1 MNELEQIISI
11 MEQFQKEQQQM
22 KNDIN
27 NLYNTV
33 KNSLIMQ
40 KNSTTDM
47 NERVLP
53 ALKLMIDGLGNNLK
67 YEIADYITHNNHL
80 FFPKIESHKTTINN
94 IINEGKSLA
103 RFGDGEFSIIY
114 GTNRWSFQQYDGQLS
129 ERLLQVLQSDND
141 KLMIAIADNY
151 GDLSKYTSESKSE
164 IRAYMTDET
173 RKKHETL
180 LNKNKTYHDAYI
192 TRWYMMMNDKKTE
205 APANRLSNLKKIWNN
220 KNVIAVEGEF
230 TRLGVGNNLFDNAA
244 SFKRII
250 APGTN
255 SFRKYD
261 DILDACLKYGSKND
275 LFLLAIGPS
284 SGVLAYDL
292 VQNDYQAVDVGHID
306 LEYMW
311 YLAGAENRT
320 SIPSRYN
327 NEVDPDVIPE
337 PVQDNSYYE
346 QIIWKYTD

>member
-1 MNELEQIISI
+1 
-11 MEQFQKEQQQM
+11 
-22 KNDIN
+22 
-27 NLYNTV
+27 
-33 KNSLIMQ
+33 
-40 KNSTTDM
+40 
-47 NERVLP
+47 
-53 ALKLMIDGLGNNLK
+53 
-67 YEIADYITHNNHL
+67 
-80 FFPKIESHKTTINN
+80 
-94 IINEGKSLA
+94 
-103 RFGDGEFSIIY
+103 
-114 GTNRWSFQQYDGQLS
+114 
-129 ERLLQVLQSDND
+129 
-141 KLMIAIADNY
+141 MIAIADNY

-173 RKKHETL
+173 RKK
-180 LNKNKTYHDAYI
+180 A
-192 TRWYMMMNDKKTE
+192 E
-205 APANRLSNLKKIWNN
+205 AHANRLSNLKKIWNN

-230 TRLGVGNNLFDNAA
+230 TRLGVGNNLFDNAT

-284 SGVLAYDL
+284 SGVPAYDL
-292 VQNDYQAVDVGHID
+292 VQNDYQAIDVGHID

-337 PVQDNSYYE
+337 PVQDNAYYE
-346 QIIWKYTD
+346 QIIWKYKLCNISNT